1 MLLINVLNI
10 IVEDVRVTIYYQS
23 SSVLYIQNINNTS
36 KMHFGRC
43 SGMYPL
49 SDSVGIHEAI
59 SLQSNETRYHH
70 LKFTLK
76 IHFIHA
82 NNSTCMHGS
91 FKNSSQKIIFH
102 FTFHFHDYE
111 IIGLIFPK

>member
-10 IVEDVRVTIYYQS
+10 MEDVRVTIYYQS

-43 SGMYPL
+43 SGMYLL

-59 SLQSNETRYHH
+59 SLQSIETKDHYMY
-70 LKFTLK
+70 T
-76 IHFIHA
+76 IYI
-82 NNSTCMHGS
+82 
-91 FKNSSQKIIFH
+91 
-102 FTFHFHDYE
+102 
-111 IIGLIFPK
+111 